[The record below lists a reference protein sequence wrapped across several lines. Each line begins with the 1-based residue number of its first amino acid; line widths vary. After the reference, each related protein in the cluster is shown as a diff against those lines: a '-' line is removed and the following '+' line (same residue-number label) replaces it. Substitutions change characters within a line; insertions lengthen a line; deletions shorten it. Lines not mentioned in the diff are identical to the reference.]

1 MNYTI
6 DAMRLDMDGPEVLR
20 IYKEGIDSFLATFET
35 ELPDFETWVSGKRT
49 DCRLVARESDDRLL
63 GWAVLSPTSKRAVYA
78 GVCELTI
85 YISANAQGRGV
96 GSALMKEIIEQ
107 SEAAGIWTLVSV
119 IFPENE
125 GSHRLHQKFG
135 FREVGTRERIAF
147 HAGSQRWQ
155 DTLMLERRS
164 KTVGV

>member
-6 DAMRLDMDGPEVLR
+6 DALRSEDGPEVMR
-20 IYKEGIDSFLATFET
+20 IYKEGIDSNLATFET
-35 ELPDFETWVSGKRT
+35 VLPKYETWIAGKRP
-49 DCRLVARESDDRLL
+49 DCRIVARKADGSLY
-63 GWAVLSPTSKRAVYA
+63 GWAVLSPTSKRTVYA

-85 YISANAQGRGV
+85 YISTDAQGQGV
-96 GSALMKEIIEQ
+96 GSALMNEMIVQ
-107 SEAAGIWTLVSV
+107 SEAAGVWTLVSV
-119 IFPENE
+119 IFPENQ
-125 GSHRLHQKFG
+125 GSHRLHMKFG

-164 KTVGV
+164 KLVGL